1 MAPAPPP
8 GGLTKIKFSL
18 RNARANS
25 RAAELAPQQ
34 AQQEEAVWQQE
45 QAKLTMMEL
54 LDDEWR
60 KVLYHLEDAESM
72 QRKHEALL
80 QQHSQISGRYALQP
94 GQEVIFQ
101 KDLAFERSYQ

>member
-1 MAPAPPP
+1 M
-8 GGLTKIKFSL
+8 
-18 RNARANS
+18 
-25 RAAELAPQQ
+25 
-34 AQQEEAVWQQE
+34 WQQE
-45 QAKLTMMEL
+45 QAKLTMTQL
-54 LDDEWR
+54 LDDEYKRWVDDQLKEREIAGR

-101 KDLAFERSYQ
+101 KDPAFERSYQ